1 MKMILM
7 QLNMNYGKLTIN
19 QSVKQIILVHHLPW
33 NQKGLGESSID
44 GDSKS
49 FSAVEDN
56 YKKDYG
62 KVLQKNE
69 CVGHVQ
75 KRLGT
80 ALRKL
85 KKETKGLGGKGKL
98 TDSMIDK
105 LQNYYGIAIRSNSG
119 NLKSMKRDI
128 LASLW
133 HCASTVS
140 RSFHNAYCPPGKDS
154 WCGYM
159 QDKAKKTSTYK
170 HGKGLLIAVST
181 ALKPTHARLS
191 NDNLLTKC
199 LDGKTQNQNES
210 FNGMIWTRVP
220 KTVFVGTSAFKLGV
234 YDAVAHFNIG
244 AKSNY

>member
-1 MKMILM
+1 M
-7 QLNMNYGKLTIN
+7 
-19 QSVKQIILVHHLPW
+19 
-33 NQKGLGESSID
+33 
-44 GDSKS
+44 
-49 FSAVEDN
+49 
-56 YKKDYG
+56 
-62 KVLQKNE
+62 
-69 CVGHVQ
+69 GHVQ

-105 LQNYYGIAIRSNSG
+105 LHNYYGIAIRSNSG

-133 HCASTVS
+133 HCASTV
-140 RSFHNAYCPPGKDS
+140 RRPFHNAYCPPGKGS

-170 HGKGLLIAVST
+170 HGKGLPIAVST
-181 ALKPTHARLS
+181 ALKPTYARRS
-191 NDNLLTKC
+191 NDNLTKR
-199 LDGKTQNQNES
+199 LDSKTQNQNES

-220 KTVFVGTSAFKLGV
+220 KTVFVGTSAFQLGV
-234 YDAVAHFNIG
+234 YDTVAHFNIG
-244 AKSNY
+244 AKATIEIFKALGMNPGAFYVARVRKADRLLVAKYKAEEVNKVRRKVIRGRNKRKGDKNERKEGKTYAAGSF